1 MKDFVNDFVNDFI
14 DSYNDSFISLVILN
28 LIFGLAGFTLGNLT
42 HAISKYLSNK
52 ITYNTYNV
60 YIDIFIQILLC
71 SILLSFIRLGVMWQH
86 QIYLPGIFFVTLYFN
101 AQKYNFFL

>member
-1 MKDFVNDFVNDFI
+1 MKDYINYFI
-14 DSYNDSFISLVILN
+14 DTYNNSYISLVILN

-42 HAISKYLSNK
+42 HTISKHFSYKLIN
-52 ITYNTYNV
+52 NV

-71 SILLSFIRLGVMWQH
+71 SILLSFIRLGIMWEH

-101 AQKYNFFL
+101 AQKYNSII